1 MTLTRT
7 TDHGLAALRLA
18 NDHGE
23 ALVYLHGAHVA
34 HFQPRGQRPVLWM
47 SASSAFHEGKP
58 IRGGVPVCAPW
69 FGPHPTD
76 AALPAHG
83 LLRQRSWTLLRHEV
97 LADGSDRVELTIASD
112 AASTAAT
119 RRQPFTAILS
129 VTVGQT
135 LALELAIRNTGSEP
149 LLLGEALHTY
159 FSVSDVRTIRVTG
172 LGGATYL
179 DKMDGGARKVQD
191 AAPLAITA
199 QTDRVYLSESDV
211 VEIDDPGFARR
222 IRVTKSGSGA
232 TVLWNPWIEK
242 AAAMADFGD
251 DEWPQMVCVEA
262 ANAADSTLGVPP
274 DFTHHLR
281 QVIAVLPNG

>member
-7 TDHGLAALRLA
+7 TVNGLPALQLA
-18 NDHGE
+18 NDHAE

-47 SASSAFHEGKP
+47 SASSAFAEGKP

-83 LLRQRSWTLLRHEV
+83 VVRQRAWTLLRHEV
-97 LADGSDRVELTIASD
+97 LADGIERIELTIA
-112 AASTAAT
+112 AEASPVTH
-119 RRQPFTAILS
+119 RQPFTATLS

-135 LALELAIRNTGSEP
+135 LSLELAIRNTGSDP
-149 LLLGEALHTY
+149 LLVSEALHSY
-159 FSVSDVRTIRVTG
+159 FSVSDVRTIRVAG

-179 DKMDGGARKVQD
+179 DKMDGSARKVQD
-191 AAPLAITA
+191 AAPIAITA

-211 VEIDDPGFARR
+211 VVIDDPGFARR

-242 AAAMADFGD
+242 AAALADFGD
-251 DEWPQMVCVEA
+251 DEWPHMVCVEA
-262 ANAADSTLGVPP
+262 ANAADSTVVLPP
-274 DFTHHLR
+274 GFTHHLAQR
-281 QVIAVLPNG
+281 IELVR